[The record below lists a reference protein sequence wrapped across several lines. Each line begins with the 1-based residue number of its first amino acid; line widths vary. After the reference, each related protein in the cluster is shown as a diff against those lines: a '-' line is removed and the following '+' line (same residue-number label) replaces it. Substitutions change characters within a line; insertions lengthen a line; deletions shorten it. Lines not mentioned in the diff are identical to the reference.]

1 MKKAGKAILHS
12 LLSVALCVILTAGVK
27 IALDGCWLVIWPIDE
42 KILSVMISYPDLSA
56 DTKEITSAD
65 EIKRCANM
73 LNFLNYDIF
82 KQSQDDAE
90 PLITYTY
97 HMKDGTD
104 MVVAANND
112 TVFYKGEQHVLKKQG
127 LFVNLTEGLFFQE
140 EMAGE
145 NEFPS
150 ERKR

>member
-27 IALDGCWLVIWPIDE
+27 IALDGCWLVIWPIDG
-42 KILSVMISYPDLSA
+42 KILSVTISYPDLLA
-56 DTKEITSAD
+56 DTKEITNAD
-65 EIKRCANM
+65 DIKRCANM

-82 KQSQDDAE
+82 KQSQDDTE

-112 TVFYKGEQHVLKKQG
+112 TVFTRESS
-127 LFVNLTEGLFFQE
+127 
-140 EMAGE
+140 M
-145 NEFPS
+145 S
-150 ERKR
+150 